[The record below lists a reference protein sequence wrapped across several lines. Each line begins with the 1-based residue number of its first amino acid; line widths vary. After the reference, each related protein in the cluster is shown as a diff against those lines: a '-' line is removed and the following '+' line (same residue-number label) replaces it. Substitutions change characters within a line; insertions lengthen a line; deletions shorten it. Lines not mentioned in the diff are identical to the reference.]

1 MSPVLSATALRVHHV
16 QITVPRG
23 AEDAARAFYC
33 GVLGLR
39 EIVKADALQARG
51 GFWMECGLTQVHVGV
66 EDGVERTA
74 TKAHVA
80 YQVSDLAAVRAR
92 MIEAGIEPIE
102 GIPIPGMN
110 RFEIRDPFG
119 NRVELLQ
126 LTGD

>member
-1 MSPVLSATALRVHHV
+1 MCRSPCLG
-16 QITVPRG
+16 G
-23 AEDAARAFYC
+23 AEEAARAFYC

-39 EIVKADALQARG
+39 ELKKADALVARG
-51 GFWMECGLTQVHVGV
+51 GFWMECGDTQVHVGI
-66 EDGVERTA
+66 EDGVERSA

-92 MIEAGIEPIE
+92 LIEAGIQPIE

-126 LTGD
+126 LSSA